1 MADTRPLFAD
11 WVYENR
17 RTNGGRNAWHII
29 LGHPNLWNFALAI
42 FIKLGF
48 MRHDHRISD
57 LRENRMD
64 WVVGFVVA
72 IVGFFIYTHLTG
84 NPDFWKLTRQHP
96 KEAWDYFN
104 SRPEWYVGIKP
115 EKNTVTGP
123 FRVVNPIT
131 NQLVTVYCD
140 TDKIESSQA
149 EFKRQLN
156 LNT

>member
-1 MADTRPLFAD
+1 
-11 WVYENR
+11 
-17 RTNGGRNAWHII
+17 
-29 LGHPNLWNFALAI
+29 
-42 FIKLGF
+42 
-48 MRHDHRISD
+48 
-57 LRENRMD
+57 MD